1 MMPSSPT
8 GDPTSRPAFAPARG
22 VVRSIAALVAVA
34 SVGALDLVGAASA
47 STMPAPSQDLRAVA
61 GRSPGR
67 AIAAAATPGRSAAE
81 PAPVPP
87 PTRPDDPLPLA
98 NPGANPGQS
107 PAANPAAN
115 QTNPSATASTD
126 HAGHW
131 WSDRAPTAAVSPTT
145 QLTATSAFAKL
156 WGTTR
161 SGLPWGSG
169 IWWGGRWT
177 PSDVDAYGTWRGRP
191 LDFQTVYSGT
201 QTWAEMDDTW
211 SITHTARADQA
222 RLNYGLVLLPIEAAG
237 DFAAVT
243 SGAHDATFQR
253 IAHTLVQTGHSDAWV
268 RLGWEHNLRDW
279 PWGTTA
285 DNVDAFRAAWRHAA
299 TVLKQEAPGLK
310 LEFGIACGAPLAGD
324 TDRMASLTRGYPG
337 DDLVDIVGC
346 DTYDW
351 FHTTATSDS
360 SWQSFLRPG
369 PGAGLGDVVDF
380 ARAHGKAA
388 AVGEWGLAATHA
400 RGSGDNPFVIAKMY
414 DYFAANADVIAAEC
428 YFDEPQTELK
438 NSLIEGNM
446 PAAAVEYRG
455 QLAAKAS
462 GSHNAAG
469 VGTASAT
476 KLAS

>member
-1 MMPSSPT
+1 MMRSRPT
-8 GDPTSRPAFAPARG
+8 GDQTSRPAFATARG
-22 VVRSIAALVAVA
+22 VVRTIAVLVAMA
-34 SVGALDLVGAASA
+34 SVGAVDLAGAASA
-47 STMPAPSQDLRAVA
+47 SSMPAASQHRRAVA
-61 GRSPGR
+61 GSQGT
-67 AIAAAATPGRSAAE
+67 ASAAAPARSAAGPE
-81 PAPVPP
+81 PVAEPPVPP
-87 PTRPDDPLPLA
+87 SARPDDPVLLA
-98 NPGANPGQS
+98 NPADNPS
-107 PAANPAAN
+107 AN
-115 QTNPSATASTD
+115 QANPSATASAD
-126 HAGHW
+126 PAPQW
-131 WSDRAPTAAVSPTT
+131 WSERAPTAAVPPTT
-145 QLTATSAFAKL
+145 ALTGTNAFARL

-177 PSDVDAYGTWRGRP
+177 PADVTTYGAWRGRP

-243 SGAHDATFQR
+243 SGAHDDTFRR
-253 IAHTLVQTGHSDAWV
+253 IARALVETGHSDAWV

-299 TVLKQEAPGLK
+299 AVLRQEAPGLK

-324 TDRMASLTRGYPG
+324 SDRMASLNRGYPG

-351 FHTTATSDS
+351 FHTTATNDS
-360 SWQSFLRPG
+360 SWQAFLRPA

-380 ARAHGKAA
+380 ARARGKAA
-388 AVGEWGLAATHA
+388 AVGEWGLAATQA
-400 RGSGDNPFVIAKMY
+400 RGSGDNPFMVAKMY
-414 DYFAANADVIAAEC
+414 DYFAANADVVAAEC

-438 NSLIEGNM
+438 NSLIDGNM
-446 PAAAVEYRG
+446 PAAAEEYRG
-455 QLAAKAS
+455 QLAAKGSVANDAADRTGAS
-462 GSHNAAG
+462 RT
-469 VGTASAT
+469 VG
-476 KLAS
+476 